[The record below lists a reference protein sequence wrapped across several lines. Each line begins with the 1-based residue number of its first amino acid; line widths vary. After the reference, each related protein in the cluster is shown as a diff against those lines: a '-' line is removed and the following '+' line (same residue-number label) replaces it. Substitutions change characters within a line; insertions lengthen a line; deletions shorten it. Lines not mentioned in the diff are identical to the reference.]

1 MNSPVGVVWPRF
13 LDSSDGTGDETML
26 SASVQTDAMFFSG
39 EEEDVEDEDEL
50 DEDEEDDLLGEY
62 DELLENDDLEED
74 LEGAVFMPD
83 YLQLEDED
91 EGEEDDDE
99 GVFVSDSSPPSVS
112 ERTSGAPAIH
122 VSPVTPQSPHRRKRK
137 KLKKPKRA
145 GRKRHYE
152 FNANSNVVGVVFLEI
167 HKVEDLPP
175 ERNVTRT
182 GFDMDP
188 FVVVSFGKK
197 TFRTRWKRH
206 TLNPVFNEKLL
217 FPVHKNEQMFSIN
230 FTVMDKDRFSLN
242 DFVAET
248 HLNIGELLD
257 TAPAPDIETG
267 LYKQESLVSAPLI
280 PETGHGKRHHR
291 LHLKKASSQKSKSS
305 GTSTPMSRSAVESG
319 YSSAVDIS
327 DMNNSSD
334 ALSSDE
340 PTSPV
345 ISNSEMK
352 EFQLDLSLKHESKWE
367 SKHNTRI
374 TIRGRFLPYAA
385 LRQHFW
391 RGLIRLYDIDDTNAI
406 SYVELCALLDS
417 LGSTL
422 SDQTKKGFFERFNRS
437 LDDELTVDEVVIC
450 LEEQVLRDSLQEQH
464 YKRQQATAAGGGI
477 TVSKSDTE
485 SLGETD
491 ESMSIYSQ
499 SVAAESDTQVQLG
512 KSYSSSIFDGIDES
526 ERGVEHVI
534 QINTCPVCN
543 QPRLKKR
550 SEIDIV
556 THLAICASQN
566 WAKVDALVMD
576 RYVTSSHARKRWYS
590 KIMSKVSYGNYR
602 LGANSA
608 NILVQDR
615 ITGYVMEEKMS
626 AYVRLGIRLLY
637 RGIKSSRRMEAK
649 RIRGLLRSLSIKQGR
664 KYDSPSSVQSI
675 MHFIKFH
682 NIDMDDVLE
691 PVENFKNFNE
701 FFYRKLKPGARR
713 CDAPENPKVAVSPAD
728 CRTTVF
734 GSIDK
739 ATEIWIKG
747 REFSIARLFG
757 DAYPDMV
764 DKFTGGSLSIF
775 RLAPQDYHRFHVPVD
790 GVLGKPK
797 TIEGEYYTV
806 NPMAI
811 RSSLDVYGEN
821 VRVLVPIESDVFG
834 TVMVVCVGAMM
845 VGSTVIT
852 AEEGQRVER
861 LDELGYFQFGGSTLV
876 VLFQPNSIEFDGDLT
891 DNSEGALETLVRVG
905 MSIGH
910 TPDID
915 EFDRREWK
923 LQGKESVDA
932 KAWAARRIN
941 GGVLTDEDDVSTKS

>member
-1 MNSPVGVVWPRF
+1 VNSPVGVVWPKF
-13 LDSSDGTGDETML
+13 LESGDGSGDDTML
-26 SASVQTDAMFFSG
+26 SASVQADAMFFSG

-50 DEDEEDDLLGEY
+50 DEDEEEDMLDEY
-62 DELLENDDLEED
+62 EELLEDDELED
-74 LEGAVFMPD
+74 LEGAVFLPD
-83 YLQLEDED
+83 YLQLGREDDEGDEEDD
-91 EGEEDDDE
+91 EGE
-99 GVFVSDSSPPSVS
+99 FMSDSSPPSVS
-112 ERTSGAPAIH
+112 DKVPEAPAIH
-122 VSPVTPQSPHRRKRK
+122 VSPVTPQSPHGRKKKK
-137 KLKKPKRA
+137 KLKKPKKSSR
-145 GRKRHYE
+145 RDRHYE

-197 TFRTRWKRH
+197 TFRTPWKRH

-248 HLNIGELLD
+248 HLNIGELLE

-280 PETGHGKRHHR
+280 PENGNSKRHHR
-291 LHLKKASSQKSKSS
+291 LHLKKTSSQKSKSS
-305 GTSTPMSRSAVESG
+305 GASTPARESG
-319 YSSAVDIS
+319 YSSAVDMS

-334 ALSSDE
+334 TLSDE

-345 ISNSEMK
+345 ISNSELK
-352 EFQLDLSLKHESKWE
+352 EFQLDLRLKHESKWE
-367 SKHNTRI
+367 SKYNPRI

-422 SDQTKKGFFERFNRS
+422 SDETKKGFFERFNRS
-437 LDDELTVDEVVIC
+437 LEDELSVDEVVIC
-450 LEEQVLRDSLQEQH
+450 LEEQVLRDSLQEKH
-464 YKRQQATAAGGGI
+464 YKRQHAAAASGGLP
-477 TVSKSDTE
+477 VSKSDTE

-499 SVAAESDTQVQLG
+499 SVGAESDTQLQLG
-512 KSYSSSIFDGIDES
+512 KSYGSSIFDGVDES

-649 RIRGLLRSLSIKQGR
+649 RIRSLLRSLSIKQGR

-682 NIDMDDVLE
+682 NIDMEDVLE

-713 CDAPENPKVAVSPAD
+713 CDAPDQPKVAVSPAD

-734 GSIDK
+734 GSISR

-764 DKFTGGSLSIF
+764 DKFTGGSLAIF
-775 RLAPQDYHRFHVPVD
+775 RLAPQDYHRFHIPVD

-852 AEEGQRVER
+852 AKEGQRVER

-923 LQGKESVDA
+923 LQGKESVEA
-932 KAWAARRIN
+932 KEWAARRIN